1 MLNRMH
7 KHRLFS
13 IHKWPFLPGSA
24 FSAGFRLRRTGST
37 PHRKPLCNLDL
48 DKNCSFM
55 NRKHTVS
62 ILKLWMD
69 TRLIFLLF
77 SGIILIGFPD
87 VAATLESPE
96 NNFMNIIKMMSS
108 VDDRSTGTPGS
119 QKAAKFIKDQFE
131 QLGFDTVGSFPFSV
145 PVRKHG
151 SSRLFLP
158 KQKRDIPIQP
168 ILGNAIDP
176 ETIDPQGLVGPLIYV
191 GSGELDQFNG
201 KAIAGAI
208 LLMEIDSGKNWL
220 NAANFGAKAL
230 IYIDRGPTTKDFFH
244 EKSELTPIR
253 FPRFW
258 IPYYTA
264 KEIFGTFE
272 TVPDGLMASKA
283 RLISDIVWKE
293 VAAENIYGLIPGT
306 DEKLRDELIVVDAF
320 YDSTALVYGRSPGA
334 DEACSIA
341 TLLELAIALK
351 KSPPKRSF
359 LLVATSGHAQTLAG
373 LRELIWSINTRSKN
387 LKHKKKSL
395 EATIIKNKKILNILT
410 KAKSEGSNRSESP
423 TLLKDVLIEQIKTE
437 VDKISRQ
444 LMHLRLY
451 QKDDSNQEV
460 IQKMAEQRLFLRRLS
475 WRTNFED
482 LSSEELVAIQRL
494 IPLALKENKVVL
506 TDATRYLKQ
515 LKRAKEFRSI
525 VKEMDL
531 ITVISLHLSSHGSGF
546 GAFNRGGLY
555 PLKPNI
561 NRVAIYSFIDEVL
574 RNGAAEVAG
583 AQKVKSLFRD
593 TLRPSRQHT
602 WESYFVDRP
611 YLGGEVSALAGL
623 LGVSLVTIDDGRSLW
638 GTPYDLPETIN
649 AVYAQKQS
657 TFVTGLIQ
665 YMADVP
671 VLHRGDFPRN
681 GFATVS
687 GRAKFLRHGEL
698 FPDQSAPG
706 SIILAYQGPGV
717 YYTMVDSMGNFALKG
732 VADKKHVLEKVII
745 EGYRFFPDTG
755 SVSWAIDKKQTGKA
769 AYRLKIRR
777 RFMETELVMFACKQS
792 TVFNLL
798 EPRNFRYMTKIQLID
813 GRREATPLRY
823 WWSRIDTRSS
833 IIASFFLESGTH
845 LKLTLSDTVLRKKMI
860 LTNATENRPEGTGY
874 LIDDWPTL
882 HYTDFKVAR
891 DMWTLLEPRIKNLE
905 NHGIF
910 NEKIRTLQQ
919 EGTLA
924 LQQAGMALQ
933 TKSYDLFSKAA
944 AKSWALASR
953 VYDQVEKTQKDVLF
967 GVLFYIALFVP
978 FAFCMERLV
987 FSYANI
993 HKRIIAFSVILLL
1006 LITLIYNVH
1015 PAFQL
1020 AYSPTVVILAFFIIG
1035 LSLIVTIIIFFR
1047 FEEEMIL
1054 LQRRAKHMKPENI
1067 SRWKAFAAA
1076 FFLGVSNLRR
1086 RRLRTILTCTTLII
1100 LTFTIMSFTS
1110 VKSLRRHTRILYQQ
1124 TTPYNGFLLKNVNW
1138 QDLPAEALS
1147 FLSNAFDKKDL
1158 IAPRVWLETGNKT
1171 RATRVPVRYQDQIY
1185 EAKGLIGL
1193 SVNEI
1198 NVTGID
1204 QIIVKGRWFRKG
1216 ERHVVLLPERMAK
1229 NLGIDP
1235 DRSQKA
1241 FANLWGTPFEVVG
1254 TFSGA
1259 GLQEQLDLDGEP
1271 LTPAIFPG
1279 EASME
1284 VTEVEMEAME
1294 SGEDIKAFQ
1303 SRYNHVPG
1311 ELTAIVPFPTL
1322 LASGGHL
1329 KSVAVLPVSMTTIQ
1343 AAAYALVDRFGLSLF
1358 SGEPGGTFLY
1368 NASDTISYSGVP
1380 NILIPLI
1387 ISIFIVLNTMIGSVY
1402 ERKREIGIYTSV
1414 GLAPYHVSFL
1424 FIAEAMAFA
1433 VMSVVLGY
1441 LLAQTTASIFGGS
1454 SYWSGITVNYSS
1466 LAGIGAML
1474 LVIFVV
1480 LISVIYP
1487 SRVAAQIAVPDVNRS
1502 WTLPESKG
1510 NMLELTLPFL
1520 MKYNEHQSIGGCL
1533 FSYFEGHMEVSHGIF
1548 STGDIDFFFACPTCY
1563 TATGDDDNESC
1574 CSLSCLNLNME
1585 IWLAPFDFGIRQYV
1599 KILFCPSEEDA
1610 RFLEIKVSIKR
1621 IAGEANAWRRINR
1634 AFLNDVRKQLLVWR
1648 SLDESAQQHYE
1659 QLIVSLTTEKG
1670 LSLLEK

>member
-1 MLNRMH
+1 M
-7 KHRLFS
+7 
-13 IHKWPFLPGSA
+13 
-24 FSAGFRLRRTGST
+24 
-37 PHRKPLCNLDL
+37 RKYWLVAL
-48 DKNCSFM
+48 
-55 NRKHTVS
+55 VWGW
-62 ILKLWMD
+62 ILLM
-69 TRLIFLLF
+69 
-77 SGIILIGFPD
+77 GFPD
-87 VAATLESPE
+87 MAQTMASSENYFMDIIRTMAATG
-96 NNFMNIIKMMSS
+96 
-108 VDDRSTGTPGS
+108 DRSTGTPGNH
-119 QKAAKFIKDQFE
+119 AAAEFIKDQLG
-131 QLGFDTVGSFPFSV
+131 QLGFDTVGTFPFSV
-145 PVRKHG
+145 PVRSHG
-151 SSRLFLP
+151 GSRLFLP
-158 KQKRDIPIQP
+158 EQKRNIPIQP
-168 ILGNAIDP
+168 IMGNAIDP
-176 ETIDPQGLVGPLIYV
+176 ETISPQGLVGPLIYV
-191 GSGELDQFNG
+191 GSGKLNQLNG
-201 KAIAGAI
+201 KTIAGAI

-230 IYIDRGPTTKDFFH
+230 IYVDRGPTSKDFFH

-258 IPYYTA
+258 IPYHTA
-264 KEIFGTFE
+264 RDIFGSFE
-272 TVPDGLMASKA
+272 TAPDGLVATEVK
-283 RLISDIVWKE
+283 LVSDSVWK
-293 VAAENIYGLIPGT
+293 VVSAENIYGLIPGI
-306 DEKLRDELIVVDAF
+306 DEKLREELIMVEAF
-320 YDSTALVYGRSPGA
+320 YDSTALVHGRSPGA

-341 TLLELAIALK
+341 TLLKLAKELK
-351 KSPPKRSF
+351 ENPPKRSV

-373 LRELIWSINTRSKN
+373 LRELVWSINTRSKDIRQ
-387 LKHKKKSL
+387 KKKSL
-395 EATIIKNKKILNILT
+395 AATIKKNKKLIKILT
-410 KAKSEGSNRSESP
+410 EAKSEGSNLAKSHQ
-423 TLLKDVLIEQIKTE
+423 LLKDVFIEQIKTE

-444 LMHLRLY
+444 LIRLRLN
-451 QKDDSNQEV
+451 QKESNNQE
-460 IQKMAEQRLFLRRLS
+460 IIHKMAAQRLFLRRLS
-475 WRTNFED
+475 WRNNFEN
-482 LSSEELVAIQRL
+482 LSDEELITIQKL
-494 IPLALKENKVVL
+494 IPLAIKESTVIL
-506 TDATRYLKQ
+506 TDATRQLTQ
-515 LKRAKEFRSI
+515 LKSAQKFRSM

-531 ITVISLHLSSHGSGF
+531 TAVISLHLSSHGTGF
-546 GAFNRGGLY
+546 GAFNRGWLY
-555 PLKPNI
+555 PLKPTI
-561 NRVAIYSFIDEVL
+561 NRVAIYNLIGEVL
-574 RNGAAEVAG
+574 RHGAEKVAG
-583 AQKVKSLFRD
+583 VQRIESLFRD

-602 WESYFVDRP
+602 WESYFLDRP

-623 LGVSLVTIDDGRSLW
+623 LGFSLVTVDDGRSMW
-638 GTPYDLPETIN
+638 GTPYDVPDTLD
-649 AVYAQKQS
+649 AAYAKKQS

-665 YMADVP
+665 YLAKAP
-671 VLHRGDFPRN
+671 VLHTGNFPRN

-698 FPDQSAPG
+698 FPDQQAPG
-706 SIILAYQGPGV
+706 SMILAYQGPGI
-717 YYTMVDSMGNFALKG
+717 YYAMVDSRGKFELKG
-732 VADKKHVLEKVII
+732 VADKKHVLDKVII
-745 EGYRFFPDTG
+745 EGYRFDPDTG
-755 SVSWAIDKKQTGKA
+755 SVLWAIDKKQTGKD
-769 AYRLKIRR
+769 AYRLKMRR
-777 RFMETELVMFACKQS
+777 RSMETDLVMFACKQS
-792 TVFNLL
+792 TVFDLL
-798 EPRNFRYMTKIQLID
+798 EPRNFQYMTKIQLID

-860 LTNATENRPEGTGY
+860 LTNATRNRPDGTGY

-882 HYTDFKVAR
+882 HYTSFNVAR
-891 DMWTLLEPRIKNLE
+891 DMWTLLEPRIKKLE
-905 NHGIF
+905 DHGIF
-910 NEKIRTLQQ
+910 NEKIRALQQ
-919 EGTLA
+919 EGTFA
-924 LQQAGMALQ
+924 LQQAREAL
-933 TKSYDLFSKAA
+933 KSKTYDLFSKAS

-993 HKRIIAFSVILLL
+993 HKRIIAFIIILLL

-1138 QDLPAEALS
+1138 QDLPTEALS
-1147 FLSNAFDKKDL
+1147 VLSNAFEKEDL
-1158 IAPRVWLETGNKT
+1158 VAPRVWLETDDKT
-1171 RATRVPVRYQDQIY
+1171 RATRIPVRYKDHIY
-1185 EAKGLIGL
+1185 EGKGLVGL
-1193 SVNEI
+1193 SVNEV
-1198 NVTGID
+1198 NVSGID
-1204 QIIVKGRWFRKG
+1204 QILVKGRWFRKG
-1216 ERHVVLLPERMAK
+1216 ERHVVLLPERMAES
-1229 NLGIDP
+1229 LGIDP
-1235 DRSQKA
+1235 NRPQKP
-1241 FANLWGTPFEVVG
+1241 FVNLWGTPFEVVG

-1284 VTEVEMEAME
+1284 MTEVEMEAME

-1303 SRYNHVPG
+1303 SRYSHVPG
-1311 ELTAIVPFPTL
+1311 ELTVIVPFSTL

-1329 KSVAVLPVSMTTIQ
+1329 KSVAVLPISMEAIRT
-1343 AAAYALVDRFGLSLF
+1343 AAYSIVDRFGLSLF

-1368 NASDTISYSGVP
+1368 NASDSIRYSGVP

-1441 LLAQTTASIFGGS
+1441 LLAQTTASVFGGS

-1466 LAGIGAML
+1466 LAGVGAML
-1474 LVIFVV
+1474 LVILVV

-1510 NMLELTLPFL
+1510 NTLELTLPFL
-1520 MKYNEHQSIGGCL
+1520 MKYKEHQGIGGFL
-1533 FSYFEGHMEVSHGIF
+1533 FSYFDGHTEVSHGIF
-1548 STGDIDFFFACPTCY
+1548 STGNIDFFFACPTCH
-1563 TATGDDDNESC
+1563 TSDGDDENSC
-1574 CSLSCLNLNME
+1574 CILSCLNLNMDV
-1585 IWLAPFDFGIRQYV
+1585 WLAPFDFGIRQYV
-1599 KILFCPSEEDA
+1599 KILFCPSKEDD
-1610 RFLEIKVSIKR
+1610 RFLEVQVSIDR
-1621 IAGEANAWRRINR
+1621 ITGEANAWRRINK
-1634 AFLNDVRKQLLVWR
+1634 AFLNDMRKQLLVWR
-1648 SLDESAQQHYE
+1648 SLDESEQQHYE
-1659 QLIVSLTTEKG
+1659 KLIFSQTAEKG
-1670 LSLLEK
+1670 VNPLPE